1 MVYPYKGILFSN
13 KNKWSTVITW
23 MSFENE
29 SQMKEASY
37 KRYIQNINLYEMSRI
52 GISIRK
58 KVD

>member
-1 MVYPYKGILFSN
+1 
-13 KNKWSTVITW
+13 